1 MRRLVPIL
9 VLVALAALAAVALAQ
24 VGSAPGARPAAS
36 AATGSFEVTNSDDGQ
51 AIFAAKNLAPGGSA
65 VGTVTIE
72 DTGSAAA
79 NLLLRRGDVVD
90 SPGLGGGV
98 LSERLRLTVVDVTV
112 PGAPRT
118 VYSGPLA
125 AMPDQSAGELEPGGA
140 RTFEFTAT
148 LPDAGEASFQNAVQ
162 GASATVAY
170 DWIAAEADGGGGGSR
185 GRGSP
190 GGAPTGEGGVASR
203 HEALDLTVA
212 NVDRML
218 RSDRLVVWTRCDET
232 CRLTVRGRLRASADG
247 HHRGTRISFTEKHL
261 AAPGAQRMRI
271 PIPRRLRAWLLREP
285 SPERLRAKL
294 RFIAVGTEGGRD
306 VVRKKVRVWVRWHQ
320 AGPPDP
326 SDRTKKVSAGV

>member
-9 VLVALAALAAVALAQ
+9 VLLALAALAAVALAQ
-24 VGSAPGARPAAS
+24 VGSAPGARPTAT
-36 AATGSFEVTNSDDGQ
+36 AATGSFEVTNSGDGQ
-51 AIFAAKNLAPGGSA
+51 AIFAATNLAPGGSA
-65 VGTVTIE
+65 RGTVTIA

-79 NLLLRRGDVVD
+79 DLLLRRGDVVD

-162 GASATVAY
+162 GASAAVAY
-170 DWIAAEADGGGGGSR
+170 DWIAAEADGGGG
-185 GRGSP
+185 GSP

-203 HEALDLTVA
+203 HETLDLTVA

-218 RSDRLVVWTRCDET
+218 RSDRFVVWTRCDET

-247 HHRGTRISFTEKHL
+247 HHRGARVRFTENHL
-261 AAPGAQRMRI
+261 AAPGAQRLRV
-271 PIPRRLRAWLLREP
+271 PIPRRLRTWLLHEP
-285 SPERLRAKL
+285 PPERLRAKL
-294 RFIAVGTEGGRD
+294 RFIAVGTDGGRD
-306 VVRKKVRVWVRWHQ
+306 VVRKKLRVRVRGHQ
-320 AGPPDP
+320 PERP
-326 SDRTKKVSAGV
+326 DRTKKVSAGV